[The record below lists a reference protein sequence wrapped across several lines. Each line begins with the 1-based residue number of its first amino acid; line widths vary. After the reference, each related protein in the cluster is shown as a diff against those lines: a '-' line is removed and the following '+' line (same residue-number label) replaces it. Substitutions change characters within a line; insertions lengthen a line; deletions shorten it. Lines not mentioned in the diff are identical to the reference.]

1 MSKLI
6 IDENGRLLTSD
17 KLELAD
23 KITKLR
29 VNKDPWAVIDE
40 LVNYWVNSAPEEVE
54 ALKVNISDIKE
65 ITTDKKFGVTKGG
78 GDIERRFQ
86 LIFPTGLQ
94 SLIRGV
100 YKNEEIS
107 FDRDFYRKFAHRYPG
122 FRVSEKT

>member
-23 KITKLR
+23 KIMKLR

-40 LVNYWVNSAPEEVE
+40 LVNYWVNSAPEDVE
-54 ALKVNISDIKE
+54 ALKINISDVKE
-65 ITTDKKFGVTKGG
+65 IAIDKKYGVTKEG

-100 YKNEEIS
+100 YKNEEVP
-107 FDRDFYRKFAHRYPG
+107 FDRDFYRKFAQRYPG
-122 FRVSEKT
+122 FRVAEKE